1 MSDLRQKI
9 AKSLINV
16 PGGLTASEIANEFN
30 IKPTS
35 VSGMCQQMLL
45 DETVEI
51 GENIESTAR
60 LWKITL
66 KGIKMYGNK
75 SDQIIES
82 EKKKRGRPRKVPLQ
96 NNAL

>member
-9 AKSLINV
+9 AKSLIRV
-16 PGGLTASEIANEFN
+16 RGGLTASEIANEYN

-60 LWKITL
+60 LWKITE
-66 KGIKMYGNK
+66 KGVKTYGNK
-75 SDQIIES
+75 ADQPVEPS
-82 EKKKRGRPRKVPLQ
+82 KKKRGRPRKVQ
-96 NNAL
+96 G